1 MFGMQRVK
9 TLIGLAATALT
20 LVAGEAPAT
29 DVAMRR
35 VLSCVGPD
43 AKMEVYVPDA
53 LVTGTGVQNAKLDK
67 QVVGAYSLD
76 LSDAGKGK
84 TLEPVHVQYSSD
96 RKSVIV
102 DQYTR
107 KLRPTAV
114 AVAGATVDFDQRAS
128 RPAPSADRS
137 IRNEFRS
144 AAWRTSNS
152 SSTVRA
158 RGPIAPST
166 TSSRE
171 RPRRRRHRQ
180 GI

>member
-35 VLSCVGPD
+35 VLSCVGPE

-76 LSDAGKGK
+76 LSDAGEG
-84 TLEPVHVQYSSD
+84 QD
-96 RKSVIV
+96 AR
-102 DQYTR
+102 
-107 KLRPTAV
+107 
-114 AVAGATVDFDQRAS
+114 AGRC
-128 RPAPSADRS
+128 
-137 IRNEFRS
+137 E
-144 AAWRTSNS
+144 
-152 SSTVRA
+152 
-158 RGPIAPST
+158 
-166 TSSRE
+166 
-171 RPRRRRHRQ
+171 
-180 GI
+180 

>member
-114 AVAGATVDFDQRAS
+114 AVAGATVDFDQRFATG
-128 RPAPSADRS
+128 AKC
-137 IRNEFRS
+137 
-144 AAWRTSNS
+144 
-152 SSTVRA
+152 
-158 RGPIAPST
+158 GPFNQ
-166 TSSRE
+166 E
-171 RPRRRRHRQ
+171 
-180 GI
+180 